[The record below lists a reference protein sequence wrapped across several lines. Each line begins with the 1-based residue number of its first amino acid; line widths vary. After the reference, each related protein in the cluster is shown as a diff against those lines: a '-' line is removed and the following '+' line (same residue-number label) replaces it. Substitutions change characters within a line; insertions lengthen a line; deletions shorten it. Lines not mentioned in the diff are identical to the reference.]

1 LFKETNCITGMI
13 SSNSPSLSK
22 TISNMSVTPN
32 PTSGIFDVNIQLMNT
47 QDAVIEVTDATG
59 RIVLSDNLKN
69 VFGKTVTLSL
79 NGFADGVYFVNLHT
93 QNEVLTKRVVLI
105 NQ

>member
-1 LFKETNCITGMI
+1 
-13 SSNSPSLSK
+13 
-22 TISNMSVTPN
+22 MSVTPN

-59 RIVLSDNLKN
+59 RVVIADALKN